1 MNICIYAIYQYMCL
15 KRPCQDISPKT
26 IWTKEPTNHFRNDF
40 HDPGSNSLRT
50 CNYINVDNI
59 SPTRYNVTYISRCS
73 ETLKVTFNRQ
83 PRTQEKWVKR
93 SKWTIFSLRIRV
105 KTTKKHQKSVHEIL
119 QLPTSNF
126 RDWSSSPH
134 LAELGCKE
142 VSCVCARSCRARAS
156 PQTARQRFKPW
167 HGRTGRTGWGE
178 CFDNQTRPLTY
189 EIGPSELMSENLLVV
204 GGSRKPMHAL
214 IQLTDY
220 MGRFMI

>member
-1 MNICIYAIYQYMCL
+1 M
-15 KRPCQDISPKT
+15 S
-26 IWTKEPTNHFRNDF
+26 
-40 HDPGSNSLRT
+40 
-50 CNYINVDNI
+50 
-59 SPTRYNVTYISRCS
+59 ISRCS

-83 PRTQEKWVKR
+83 PRTQVKWVKR
-93 SKWTIFSLRIRV
+93 SKWTI
-105 KTTKKHQKSVHEIL
+105 
-119 QLPTSNF
+119 LPQGSGWKQQNMSKISSWNTSTSNF
-126 RDWSSSPH
+126 RNWSSSPH

-189 EIGPSELMSENLLVV
+189 KIGPSELMSENLL
-204 GGSRKPMHAL
+204 GSRGKPML
-214 IQLTDY
+214 FIQLTDY